1 MFKNLD
7 DVMKELTFL
16 KNASDGHDHFDMK
29 LNTIAEMLELFGIKW
44 QFVEDGEKFI
54 AKLK

>member
-1 MFKNLD
+1 MYKNLD

-16 KNASDGHDHFDMK
+16 KNVSDGHDQFDMK
-29 LNTIAEMLELFGIKW
+29 LNTIAEILELFNIKW